1 MIPFMSRESNLP
13 LFFYPHNTTIVVH
26 NRYKKLHK
34 WYDLGIAIYYNSSII
49 ELTKEIT
56 PQEVHIMIDSMS
68 KVKKYNS
75 LLWLHRQ
82 SEDFQSILWQWR
94 ENNMDNDNVSDR
106 LYGFVCDIYADEQRE
121 MKDIENQMFN
131 L

>member
-1 MIPFMSRESNLP
+1 MSRESNLP

-56 PQEVHIMIDSMS
+56 PQEVRDMRKWRIRGTWFTVNASCAKQALLKLVDSDG
-68 KVKKYNS
+68 
-75 LLWLHRQ
+75 
-82 SEDFQSILWQWR
+82 DFVYKNHWNTKRNTKSWA
-94 ENNMDNDNVSDR
+94 EFETS
-106 LYGFVCDIYADEQRE
+106 YGYKGIVEE
-121 MKDIENQMFN
+121 V
-131 L
+131 